1 MGATISS
8 GQSIALRLGE
18 EARHVDSIIS
28 CCEHDLGNRSDGY
41 TSAGFWVM
49 TDLPES
55 RVVDFRPRNLFH
67 EILREAKHAES
78 EREGVSQGI
87 VRRHHLFE

>member
-1 MGATISS
+1 M
-8 GQSIALRLGE
+8 
-18 EARHVDSIIS
+18 
-28 CCEHDLGNRSDGY
+28 
-41 TSAGFWVM
+41 SAGLWVL

-55 RVVDFRPRNLFH
+55 RVVDFRPRDLFH